1 MQIKTARKEKNMS
14 NVKTLTTGFTVT
26 RSIVTIVIGLLIVTS
41 FVIFGHFQEKS
52 KDLLDSY
59 LSYVNSMG
67 LGTPVYTILRTALT
81 LF

>member
-59 LSYVNSMG
+59 LAYVNTVDQGAS
-67 LGTPVYTILRTALT
+67 VSTILRNVFL

>member
-1 MQIKTARKEKNMS
+1 MS

-59 LSYVNSMG
+59 LAYVNTVDQGAS
-67 LGTPVYTILRTALT
+67 VSTILRNVFL

>member
-41 FVIFGHFQEKS
+41 FVIFGYFQEKS

-59 LSYVNSMG
+59 LAYVNTVDQGAS
-67 LGTPVYTILRTALT
+67 VSTILRNVFL

>member
-1 MQIKTARKEKNMS
+1 MQMRTARKEKNMS

-59 LSYVNSMG
+59 LAYVNTVDQGAS
-67 LGTPVYTILRTALT
+67 VSTILRNVFL